1 MAKTDQ
7 MWKDGANIGLS
18 GEGRWAKER
27 PNSSRVYDD
36 GGRVGDALQ
45 TAVSDGRWHTSLAWP
60 AKGGTNPCRGLSGKR
75 VLYGELSD
83 IGRWGGAHALPHS
96 GIRDKDKGGG

>member
-7 MWKDGANIGLS
+7 MLKDGANIGLF

-45 TAVSDGRWHTSLAWP
+45 TAVSDGRWHTSMAWP
-60 AKGGTNPCRGLSGKR
+60 GEGGYQSLQGVEWKESSL
-75 VLYGELSD
+75 
-83 IGRWGGAHALPHS
+83 WG
-96 GIRDKDKGGG
+96 II